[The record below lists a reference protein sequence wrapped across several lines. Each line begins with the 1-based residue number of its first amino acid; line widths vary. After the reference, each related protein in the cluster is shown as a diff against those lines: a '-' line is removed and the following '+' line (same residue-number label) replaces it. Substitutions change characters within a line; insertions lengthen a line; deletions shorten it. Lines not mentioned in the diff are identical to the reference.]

1 MDCFALRLLVG
12 DALRQALVANRRRK
26 TDLHSACPRCCRK
39 AVLDSRILL
48 GRLLRC
54 SSCLRSSP
62 TPWLCLQ
69 AMKASSPQA
78 AESNRSL
85 YYASS
90 RTHSSLYRGLLP
102 HCSHRW
108 GNPVWLWKC
117 EFSCV
122 YREGI
127 VIIAHAAQLGLDIGH
142 FYNTFSRTN
151 LPPSEVLE
159 KAKTKLEILH
169 LRTP

>member
-1 MDCFALRLLVG
+1 MDCFPLRLLVG
-12 DALRQALVANRRRK
+12 DAFRQALVANRRRK
-26 TDLHSACPRCCRK
+26 KDLHSVCPRCCRK

-48 GRLLRC
+48 GRLPRC
-54 SSCLRSSP
+54 SSCLRSSR

-69 AMKASSPQA
+69 AMIASSPQA

-127 VIIAHAAQLGLDIGH
+127 VIIVDAAQLGLDIGH
-142 FYNTFSRTN
+142 GYNTFSRTN
-151 LPPSEVLE
+151 LPPSEALG